1 MKLFQKKESAADTPQ
16 AEEKKKKEK
25 EPKEPQYYKSATN
38 IETLNYNVYYMGKIE
53 KLLYA
58 LLAFAVGAFVGY
70 MFYGGIGV
78 DEFGDPT
85 VLTYVLNTVIMV
97 AVGAVAAK
105 LFIPIRTE
113 QLRKNRQKKL
123 KSQFRDM
130 LEAIS
135 TSLSA
140 GKNVQD
146 SFAGVYADLK
156 NQYEEDAYILQEL
169 YVINDGIANGVTIEE
184 LLDDFGKRSGCED
197 ISDFANVFEICYRKG
212 GNIKD
217 TIRNT
222 YDIISDKMAVAE
234 EIETVVT
241 GSKSE
246 QNLLLVMPVVLIAM
260 IKFSSAE
267 FAANFVTPSGLAA
280 TTAAL
285 AMFVASYFVGR
296 IVLDIKV

>member
-1 MKLFQKKESAADTPQ
+1 MKLFQKKEPAADVPQ
-16 AEEKKKKEK
+16 AEETKKKEK

-38 IETLNYNVYYMGKIE
+38 IQTLNYNVYYMTKLE

-58 LLAFAVGAFVGY
+58 LLTFAVGAFVGY

-85 VLTYVLNTVIMV
+85 ALTYVLNTVIMV

-113 QLRKNRQKKL
+113 QLRKNRQNKL

-169 YVINDGIANGVTIEE
+169 YVINDGIANGVTIEDV
-184 LLDDFGKRSGCED
+184 LSDFGKRSGCED
-197 ISDFANVFEICYRKG
+197 IQDFANVFKICYRKG

-246 QNLLLVMPVVLIAM
+246 QNLLLVMPVLLIAM

-280 TTAAL
+280 TTVAL
-285 AMFVASYFVGR
+285 VMFVASYFVGR